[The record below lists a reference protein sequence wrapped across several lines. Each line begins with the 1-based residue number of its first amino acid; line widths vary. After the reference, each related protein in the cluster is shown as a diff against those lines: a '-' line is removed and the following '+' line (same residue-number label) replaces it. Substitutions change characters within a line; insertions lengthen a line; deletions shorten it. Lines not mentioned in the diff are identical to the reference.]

1 MKKLWRLLD
10 SDSHL
15 GARVGVSFGLLIA
28 ILISIGWVELS
39 QLRRIDA
46 DLANMVDQRWQTVQL
61 SRQAQNYSNIN
72 SRLTMQV
79 FLVDDEKEVSSLL
92 AQASGNSERISQ
104 LIASLRSRVESN
116 DEAELLYAIDKKR
129 TQYTSRYREALRILV
144 EDKQSFAATVEM
156 QQVLPLLIDYHQ
168 AWNDYVDYQG
178 HQMDLA
184 RERVVVSGAR
194 TLKVTVLLVALGV
207 VFAITI
213 AVFVTRNITWARA
226 RCEPAVARA
235 WRFSACNRALISAVA
250 AWVASNC
257 TIHSSSSSNSGPPCL
272 SVR

>member
-1 MKKLWRLLD
+1 MKKLSRLLD

-15 GARVGVSFGLLIA
+15 GARVGLSFGLLIA

-129 TQYTSRYREALRILV
+129 TQYTSR
-144 EDKQSFAATVEM
+144 
-156 QQVLPLLIDYHQ
+156 
-168 AWNDYVDYQG
+168 
-178 HQMDLA
+178 
-184 RERVVVSGAR
+184 
-194 TLKVTVLLVALGV
+194 
-207 VFAITI
+207 
-213 AVFVTRNITWARA
+213 
-226 RCEPAVARA
+226 
-235 WRFSACNRALISAVA
+235 
-250 AWVASNC
+250 
-257 TIHSSSSSNSGPPCL
+257 
-272 SVR
+272 